1 MSFIRLLQAEFQK
14 IRRSHIIWLLLA
26 ATVLL
31 WVPSVANAHLNFEMQ
46 AEGIS
51 PEHNFFIQGFLGF
64 CWFLFPSCM
73 VVVTVMLNQAER
85 NNRGIL
91 KMLTLPVSTSRLCL
105 AKFFILLTLAALQ
118 ILLAV
123 GIYLLSAAIASKT
136 QAYPFLLPQAF
147 LWKEAGLIFITAVPM
162 LSVFWMLSVC
172 IRIPVFAIGAGLAGI
187 VPSVLAINTK
197 IWFLDPMAYP
207 FCALTAEYGR
217 LAAHLPAFEIAFI
230 PWIPVS
236 LLLTAGCLWISCLC
250 FGQAER
256 R

>member
-1 MSFIRLLQAEFQK
+1 MRLIRLLKVEFLK
-14 IRRSHIIWLLLA
+14 IRRSQIVWLLLA
-26 ATVLL
+26 AVILL
-31 WVPSVANAHLNFEMQ
+31 WVPSVLHAHLNFEMQ

-73 VVVTVMLNQAER
+73 VVVTVMLNQTER

-91 KMLTLPVSTSRLCL
+91 KMLSLPVSTSKLCL
-105 AKFFILLTLAALQ
+105 AKFFVLLSLAALHTT
-118 ILLAV
+118 LAI
-123 GIYLLSAAIASKT
+123 GMYLLSAKIVSVM
-136 QAYPFLLPQAF
+136 QNYPFLLPQSF
-147 LWKEAGLIFITAVPM
+147 VWKEAGLIFLTAIPM
-162 LSVFWMLSVC
+162 LSFFWMLAVC
-172 IRIPVFAIGAGLAGI
+172 IRTPVFAIGAGLASV

-207 FCALTAEYGR
+207 FYVLTSEYSKLAEH
-217 LAAHLPAFEIAFI
+217 LSDFDVQLVPWLPAGI
-230 PWIPVS
+230 
-236 LLLTAGCLWISCLC
+236 LLTVCCLGISCLC